1 MSLSLYSLVRSTF
14 VSVVT
19 WLSTSETKPWSLMLF
34 SMFFLYVSL
43 VIVELMLNI
52 GLVII
57 HEGVKS
63 LGTKTLGTVQCFVT
77 CDDLPDLVL
86 LRCFFSF
93 LDKFIGIL
101 WLWHFNTSFHP
112 PRPNNSL
119 CSCILKWTTF
129 YSIPLSIQ
137 VNLS

>member
-77 CDDLPDLVL
+77 CDDFPDLVL
-86 LRCFFSF
+86 LV
-93 LDKFIGIL
+93 
-101 WLWHFNTSFHP
+101 SFHFLI
-112 PRPNNSL
+112 NSSVSSD
-119 CSCILKWTTF
+119 CDIL
-129 YSIPLSIQ
+129 IQ
-137 VNLS
+137 VFIPHDQIILYVRVF